1 MMKDIGKTGENVMP
15 IEKIDEVA
23 MEYLGSIKNVT
34 TDMKRFKIST
44 T

>member
-1 MMKDIGKTGENVMP
+1 MIKDIGKDGENVMP

-23 MEYLGSIKNVT
+23 MDYVSTIRNVA
-34 TDMKRFKIST
+34 TDMQRFKIST